1 MAERD
6 TLDKVI
12 GTYFAMVTAE
22 TFTFRGKTYHPK
34 TLRVS
39 PGIFRGFTCPS
50 GCAGCC
56 PRFSLDYLPTE
67 RRPEFDLGHITREV
81 EFNGATFKII
91 SDMQQDHK
99 SPKCRNVN
107 WDDGRCGIHGLQP
120 FSCDFEV
127 LRFLEMSNPDRPNAL
142 TSKLFGR
149 GWAMMRVDGVRG
161 ALCEMTPADEESV
174 RDNLRKL
181 KRLREWVE
189 YFGLSHRLNPIIE
202 WVASGPHEKPL
213 IVEA

>member
-12 GTYFAMVTAE
+12 GTYFAMVAAE
-22 TFTFRGKTYHPK
+22 PFTFRRKTYEPK

-39 PGIFRGFTCPS
+39 PLIFRGYTCPA

-67 RRPEFDLGHITREV
+67 RRPQFDLGHITREV
-81 EFNGATFKII
+81 EFNGRTVKIV
-91 SDMQQDHK
+91 SDMQQDHDA
-99 SPKCRNVN
+99 PKCRHVN
-107 WDDGRCGIHGLQP
+107 YADGRCGIHGLQP

-127 LRFLEMSNPDRPNAL
+127 LRFLEMADPDRPNNL

-149 GWAMMRVDGVRG
+149 GWAMMRVDGERG
-161 ALCEMTPADEESV
+161 ALCEMTPADEESL

-181 KRLREWVE
+181 KRLREWCD
-189 YFGLSHRLNPIIE
+189 YFGLKHRMDPIIE
-202 WVASGPHEKPL
+202 WIASGPHDKPL

>member
-6 TLDKVI
+6 SLDKVV

-34 TLRVS
+34 ALRVS
-39 PGIFRGFTCPS
+39 PGIFRGFTCPA

-67 RRPEFDLGHITREV
+67 RRPQFDLGHITREV
-81 EFNGATFKII
+81 ELNGKTFTIV
-91 SDMQQDHK
+91 SDMQKDHD
-99 SPKCRNVN
+99 SVKCRNVN

-127 LRFLEMSNPDRPNAL
+127 LRFLEMSDPDRPNGL

-149 GWAMMRVDGVRG
+149 GWAMMRVDGERG
-161 ALCEMTPADEESV
+161 ALCEMTEADEASL

-189 YFGLSHRLNPIIE
+189 YFELSHRLNPIIE
-202 WVASGPHEKPL
+202 WVATGPHQQPL
-213 IVEA
+213 IVKA

>member
-12 GTYFAMVTAE
+12 GTYFAMVCAE
-22 TFTFRGKTYHPK
+22 SFTFRKKTYHPK
-34 TLRVS
+34 PLRVS
-39 PGIFRGFTCPS
+39 PLIFRGFTCPA

-67 RRPEFDLGHITREV
+67 RRPQFDLGHQVRWV
-81 EFNGATFKII
+81 DFDGRKYRII
-91 SDMQQDHK
+91 SDMQKDHD

-107 WDDGRCGIHGLQP
+107 YEDGRCGIHGLQP

-127 LRFLEMSNPDRPNAL
+127 LRFLEMADPDRPNNL
-142 TSKLFGR
+142 TAKLFGR
-149 GWAMMRVDGVRG
+149 GWAMMRVDGERG
-161 ALCEMTPADEESV
+161 ALCEMTDADEESV

-181 KRLREWVE
+181 KRLREWCDH
-189 YFGLSHRLNPIIE
+189 FDLPHRMDQIIE
-202 WVASGPHEKPL
+202 WVASGPHDKPL
-213 IVEA
+213 LVGV

>member
-6 TLDKVI
+6 SLDKVI
-12 GTYFAMVTAE
+12 GTYFAMVTAVP
-22 TFTFRGKTYHPK
+22 FTFRGKEYQPK
-34 TLRVS
+34 ALRVS
-39 PGIFRGFTCPS
+39 PGVFRGFTCPA

-67 RRPEFDLGHITREV
+67 RRPQFDLGHITREV
-81 EFNGATFKII
+81 EFNGKSFRIV
-91 SDMQQDHK
+91 SDMQKDHDGM
-99 SPKCRNVN
+99 KCRNVN

-127 LRFLEMSNPDRPNAL
+127 LRFLEMSDPSRPNGL

-161 ALCEMTPADEESV
+161 ALCEMTEADEESL

-189 YFGLSHRLNPIIE
+189 YFELPHRLNQIIE
-202 WVASGPHEKPL
+202 WVATGPHEKPL